1 MMHCVFVFRK
11 KRCKATVVSP
21 SDDTYYYWL
30 MVIGA
35 AVLYN
40 WTLLV
45 VRSETIT
52 VAIHNTCTYINNCDV
67 IRYVWNNM
75 CNTKNPIISYII
87 SMLHK
92 LTDPFSLT

>member
-1 MMHCVFVFRK
+1 MHCVFVFRK

-52 VAIHNTCTYINNCDV
+52 VGIHNPCTYINHCDV
-67 IRYVWNNM
+67 TRNVWNDTCIM
-75 CNTKNPIISYII
+75 KNPIFSYIF
-87 SMLHK
+87 SMLRK
-92 LTDPFSLT
+92 LTDPFSLA

>member
-1 MMHCVFVFRK
+1 M
-11 KRCKATVVSP
+11 VSP

-52 VAIHNTCTYINNCDV
+52 VGIHNPCTYINSCDV
-67 IRYVWNNM
+67 ITYVWNDK
-75 CNTKNPIISYII
+75 CIVKNPY
-87 SMLHK
+87 LATY
-92 LTDPFSLT
+92 LVC